1 MTSHFLAFEAP
12 IKFRSGSVAT
22 WLDESKKVTLEVY
35 ALYDQDFI
43 VLYPIHPRY
52 AIPRHKTLDIEII
65 STFNVRFILESP
77 IERYFPDCY
86 V

>member
-1 MTSHFLAFEAP
+1 M
-12 IKFRSGSVAT
+12 
-22 WLDESKKVTLEVY
+22 TLEVY

-43 VLYPIHPRY
+43 VLYPLHPRY

-65 STFNVRFILESP
+65 STFNVRFIMESP

-86 V
+86 VVHSTLTSLRNEVYCDSKHP